1 MDRIVEICDVEAINS
16 TPKALLC
23 RLEDGREVWIPRSV
37 VDEESEVHDEGDQ
50 GVLVVAGWFAEK
62 EELE

>member
-1 MDRIVEICDVEAINS
+1 MDRIVEIYNVEAINS

-23 RLEDGREVWIPRSV
+23 RLENGREVWIPRSV
-37 VDEESEVHDEGDQ
+37 VDEESGVIDEGDQ
-50 GVLVVAGWFAEK
+50 GILIVAGWFAEK